1 MWFIIGTKE
10 KTERVPNG
18 RRLECRCSHCGEVSM
33 FYERR
38 AVSTVQ
44 LYFLDVA
51 DYRSRLVMA
60 CGACGTL
67 FGTDE
72 KASQEVTAL
81 ESFAGAGAKI
91 GSSIVSGA
99 RRAFERVSESAHA
112 VLESRPAAP
121 RTVAPEAEAT
131 DDPLAD
137 EDAALEARFAELE
150 TRARVRIG
158 SD

>member
-18 RRLECRCSHCGEVSM
+18 RRLECRCSQCGETAM

-60 CGACGTL
+60 CGACGAL
-67 FGTDE
+67 FGTDD

-81 ESFAGAGAKI
+81 ESFSGAAGEL
-91 GSSIVSGA
+91 GSSIMSGA
-99 RRAFERVSESAHA
+99 RRALQRVSETAHA
-112 VLESRPAAP
+112 ALDSRPAAP
-121 RTVAPEAEAT
+121 RSPPAAPEAT

-137 EDAALEARFAELE
+137 DDAALEARFAELE
-150 TRARVRIG
+150 TRTRVRI
-158 SD
+158 DPR